1 MRSRKNQSRGAI
13 KTNVLNYKVHKY
25 LKNIIN
31 KNKKQF
37 LSTLFSLLVLDFD
50 IVILR
55 TPMFQRK

>member
-1 MRSRKNQSRGAI
+1 MRSRKNQRRCAI
-13 KTNVLNYKVHKY
+13 KTNVLNYKVHEY